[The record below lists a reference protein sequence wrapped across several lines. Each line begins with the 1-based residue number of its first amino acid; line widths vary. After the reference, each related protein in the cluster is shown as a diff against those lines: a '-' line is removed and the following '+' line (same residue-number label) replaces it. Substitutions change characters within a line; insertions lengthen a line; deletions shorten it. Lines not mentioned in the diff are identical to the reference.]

1 MLTRLIALKRYQK
14 ALLICLAY
22 TGLVLFSL
30 WLAFALRLGEFY
42 LPFSDNQWLLFAAA
56 PLIAVPVFIRLGLY
70 RAVIRYIG
78 HRAMVTIGYAN
89 ALVALLWSLL
99 PFYINR
105 FLELELFS
113 PRSLPFIFWMVLCIT
128 IGGSRQMA
136 RWFVS
141 GSFRVRQGNHVLIYG
156 AGKAGAQLAMSMAQ
170 SAEIRVLG
178 FVDDETELHGQ
189 QIAGFPV
196 LGGREV
202 IAAVKQDYA
211 SLEVL
216 LAMPTA
222 TREQRRRILEAL
234 EQVEVAVRT
243 MPSLDNVALGR
254 VSLTDL
260 DEIDI
265 TDLLGRDP
273 VLAQQDLLQASV
285 TQKSVLVTGAGGSI
299 GSELCRQLI
308 ELSPRRLVL
317 LEHTEFALFNVEQEL
332 LKRIDKRG
340 LAVELVPLLG
350 SVLDDARLDAILQGY
365 AVDTIYHA
373 AAYKHVP
380 LVEQNV
386 IPGVSNNVLGTQA
399 VAAAA
404 LRHGVERFVLVSTD
418 KAVRPTNSMGASKR
432 LAEMVLQ
439 GMQQEP
445 DNRRTRFIMV
455 RFGNVLGSSGSV
467 IPLFKR
473 QIEQGG
479 PVTVTHSEI
488 TRYFMTIP
496 EAASLVIQAGSLGTG
511 GDLFVLDMGDPVR
524 IADLA
529 RRMIRL
535 SGYCVGSEQ
544 QGGIDICY
552 TGLRPGE
559 KLFEELLI
567 GDAVAATRHPR
578 ILVAREQ
585 GPDAQQARAMLTR
598 LRQLVTAQ
606 DVQAVRDLLLEQV
619 SGFNPQCAIQDLL
632 WHTGQRSNEENREC
646 S

>member
-1 MLTRLIALKRYQK
+1 MLHRLIALKRYQK
-14 ALLICLAY
+14 ALLICLAD

-42 LPFSDNQWLLFAAA
+42 LPAEQQWLLFGAA

-78 HRAMVTIGYAN
+78 HRAMLTIGYAN
-89 ALVALLWSLL
+89 GLVALLWSLL

-141 GSFRVRQGNHVLIYG
+141 GSFRARQGNHVLIYG

-170 SAEIRVLG
+170 SVEIRVLG
-178 FVDDETELHGQ
+178 FVDDEPDLHGQ
-189 QIAGFPV
+189 QIAGYPV

-211 SLEVL
+211 NLEVL
-216 LAMPTA
+216 LAMPGA
-222 TREQRRRILEAL
+222 SRVQRRLILDAL
-234 EQVEVAVRT
+234 EQDEVAVRT
-243 MPSLDNVALGR
+243 MPSLDSVALGR
-254 VSLTDL
+254 ASLTDL

-265 TDLLGRDP
+265 TDLLGREP
-273 VLAQQDLLQASV
+273 VQAEPDLLALSV
-285 TQKSVLVTGAGGSI
+285 EGKCVLVTGAGGSI
-299 GSELCRQLI
+299 GSELCRQVLG
-308 ELSPRRLVL
+308 LNPRRLIL
-317 LEHTEFALFNVEQEL
+317 LEHTEFALFSIEQEL
-332 LKRIDKRG
+332 LKRLPPQSGI
-340 LAVELVPLLG
+340 ELVPLLG
-350 SVLDDARLDAILQGY
+350 SVLDASRLDPLLQRY

-386 IPGVSNNVLGTQA
+386 LAGVSNNVLGTQ
-399 VAAAA
+399 VLAAAA

-418 KAVRPTNSMGASKR
+418 KAVRPTNTMGASKR

-439 GMQQEP
+439 GLQQ
-445 DNRRTRFIMV
+445 DAANRATRFIMV

-496 EAASLVIQAGSLGTG
+496 EAASLVIQAGSLGRG
-511 GDLFVLDMGDPVR
+511 GDLFVLDMGEPVR

-535 SGYCVGSEQ
+535 SGHRVGAAD
-544 QGGIDICY
+544 QGGVDIRF

-559 KLFEELLI
+559 KLYEELLI
-567 GDAVAATRHPR
+567 GDAVAGTRHPR
-578 ILVAREQ
+578 ILVAQEQ
-585 GPDAQQARAMLTR
+585 GPDAAAAQAMLAR
-598 LRQLVTAQ
+598 LRRLLAEQ
-606 DVQAVRDLLLEQV
+606 DVPGVRALLLEQV

-632 WHTGQRSNEENREC
+632 WCAGPGADEENREC
-646 S
+646 N

>member
-14 ALLICLAY
+14 ALLICLAD